1 VASRAEARTV
11 PGLGAAFRTAAG
23 DLYYNSWRLL
33 PANVLW
39 SIVLLGIVALAIVV
53 PPLLLLAPVLALP
66 LAGLFR
72 MTTRIARGEAV
83 AFSDAIDAWRRDVLA
98 TLGLG
103 SALLGATIVLASN
116 VVTGLVSASVVGWGL
131 ATLAAWGLVAA
142 WLYAWAAW
150 PLLVDPARSDRPVR
164 ERLRLAALL
173 VIAHPGRIGA
183 LGLALAAFLIAS
195 TVAIVALI
203 TVSVAVAAM
212 VAARY
217 VLPAA
222 DRLEARLMAT
232 GPERD
237 ADRDPEGMAAPT

>member
-1 VASRAEARTV
+1 VASRAERPTV
-11 PGLGAAFRTAAG
+11 PGLRAAFRAAVS

-39 SIVLLGIVALAIVV
+39 SFVVLVIAGLAIVAS
-53 PPLLLLAPVLALP
+53 PLLLLAPLLALP

-83 AFSDAIDAWRRDVLA
+83 SFSDAIDAWRRDVFA

-103 SALLGATIVLASN
+103 TALLGATIILASN
-116 VVTGLVSASVVGWGL
+116 IVTGLVSGSVLGWGL
-131 ATLAAWGLVAA
+131 ATLAGWGLVAT
-142 WLYAWAAW
+142 WLYAWVAW

-164 ERLRLAALL
+164 DRLRLAALL
-173 VIAHPGRIGA
+173 VLEHPGRVGA
-183 LGLALAAFLIAS
+183 LGLALGVFLVAS

-222 DRLEARLMAT
+222 DRLEARLARRLE
-232 GPERD
+232 PE
-237 ADRDPEGMAAPT
+237 PL